1 MLNFINQKYNQ
12 QDFLEFIQ
20 SKITSFE
27 KNYEDL
33 VDIENH
39 KNIKQ
44 SAFLGS
50 AGLDDG
56 ELGVFE
62 FELTDSTDIENNRV
76 SINTFLKK
84 KVKDNILSGA
94 IAVFYNPNKS
104 VWRLSFI
111 KIDYDENLQEFATPP
126 TRASF
131 ILGENV
137 PLKTVESQLSQISN
151 SITSINSAF
160 SVEPVSKK
168 FFIEYK
174 ELYKKLCENI
184 ANYPKQGKTGF
195 DDVSNVSFFVKK
207 LLGRIVFLFFLQK
220 KGWLGAN
227 DDAWTNGDRQ
237 FLVNLFENYKN
248 NPTLYGL
255 TIESKNFYN
264 DLLAPLFFDA
274 LNTDR
279 RQAEKP
285 DYFDVLD
292 CKIPYLNGG
301 LFTKDERDIELE
313 KNKIRIEDGLFED
326 LLRKEDNLQG
336 KKGLFSSYNFTIIED
351 SPEDV
356 DIAID
361 PEMLG
366 KVFEDLLEDRKEKG
380 AFYTPREI
388 VHYMC
393 QQSLINYLKGKF
405 VSEEDEQDIKD
416 LVLYKKTDNNT
427 LVNKRAKEVK
437 QALHEIK
444 VLDPAIGSGAFPMGM
459 LHEIVSALHS
469 IDKSTNI
476 AELKKQVIQNSIY
489 GVDIEESAVEIAKL
503 RFWLSIVVDSDKPE
517 PLPNLFYKIMV
528 GNSLLETINGYDPI
542 GNRQSSIVREIQAD
556 IKEYYSCDDNKAKQ
570 IIKDKIHANLDKVI
584 SNKLNDKIKQYNE
597 NSKAS
602 LLNDTKAKQKE
613 REKLSQ
619 DADLC
624 QKILTDFKNHDY
636 TTTELFFYKIYFA
649 DVLDNGGF
657 DVVIGNPPYL
667 RVQGIDR
674 QISEIYKK
682 QFKSATGSY
691 DLYVL
696 FCEKA
701 LSLVNDK
708 GVVNYIMP
716 HKWVNAAFG
725 KGLREISQYNAARL
739 ISFGSYQVFNAST
752 YTSLV
757 WFTKSNNQYIN
768 YIESDKDL
776 DTNKKL
782 RDWLN
787 SIVDSSYTKINS
799 ENLTSNTWNLTD
811 RQTYDILQKISL
823 QPLKVKD
830 VFEKVFQGIATSK
843 DSVYFLFDC
852 IEQENGLIEGFSKE
866 INEKITIE
874 KSFVKPLLK
883 GDDVHR
889 YEKLETDKTVIFPY
903 YKTVE
908 NNKEKMVLYTEDEI
922 KDKFPNGYEY
932 LKKCEQVLMDRERG
946 RLKNDPFWFRYI
958 YPKNLNLFD
967 KEKISQPDISLGGN
981 FSYDEKG
988 EFYQTTTLYGYIKYS
1003 HIAES
1008 YKFYLTIFN
1017 SKLLWWYLQQVGT
1030 VMANGFF
1037 RFMPRYVNTFPLPKI
1052 DDISVTIPF
1061 EQKADEIIKA
1071 KEQGLDTTELEAE
1084 VDQMVYKLYELADD
1098 EIAIIEK
1105 SVG

>member
-1 MLNFINQKYNQ
+1 M
-12 QDFLEFIQ
+12 
-20 SKITSFE
+20 
-27 KNYEDL
+27 
-33 VDIENH
+33 
-39 KNIKQ
+39 
-44 SAFLGS
+44 
-50 AGLDDG
+50 
-56 ELGVFE
+56 
-62 FELTDSTDIENNRV
+62 
-76 SINTFLKK
+76 
-84 KVKDNILSGA
+84 
-94 IAVFYNPNKS
+94 
-104 VWRLSFI
+104 
-111 KIDYDENLQEFATPP
+111 
-126 TRASF
+126 
-131 ILGENV
+131 
-137 PLKTVESQLSQISN
+137 
-151 SITSINSAF
+151 
-160 SVEPVSKK
+160 
-168 FFIEYK
+168 
-174 ELYKKLCENI
+174 
-184 ANYPKQGKTGF
+184 
-195 DDVSNVSFFVKK
+195 
-207 LLGRIVFLFFLQK
+207 
-220 KGWLGAN
+220 
-227 DDAWTNGDRQ
+227 
-237 FLVNLFENYKN
+237 
-248 NPTLYGL
+248 
-255 TIESKNFYN
+255 
-264 DLLAPLFFDA
+264 
-274 LNTDR
+274 
-279 RQAEKP
+279 
-285 DYFDVLD
+285 
-292 CKIPYLNGG
+292 
-301 LFTKDERDIELE
+301 
-313 KNKIRIEDGLFED
+313 FED

-787 SIVDSSYTKINS
+787 SIVDSSYTK
-799 ENLTSNTWNLTD
+799 LTL
-811 RQTYDILQKISL
+811 RI
-823 QPLKVKD
+823 
-830 VFEKVFQGIATSK
+830 
-843 DSVYFLFDC
+843 
-852 IEQENGLIEGFSKE
+852 
-866 INEKITIE
+866 
-874 KSFVKPLLK
+874 
-883 GDDVHR
+883 
-889 YEKLETDKTVIFPY
+889 
-903 YKTVE
+903 
-908 NNKEKMVLYTEDEI
+908 
-922 KDKFPNGYEY
+922 
-932 LKKCEQVLMDRERG
+932 
-946 RLKNDPFWFRYI
+946 
-958 YPKNLNLFD
+958 
-967 KEKISQPDISLGGN
+967 
-981 FSYDEKG
+981 
-988 EFYQTTTLYGYIKYS
+988 
-1003 HIAES
+1003 
-1008 YKFYLTIFN
+1008 
-1017 SKLLWWYLQQVGT
+1017 
-1030 VMANGFF
+1030 
-1037 RFMPRYVNTFPLPKI
+1037 
-1052 DDISVTIPF
+1052 
-1061 EQKADEIIKA
+1061 
-1071 KEQGLDTTELEAE
+1071 
-1084 VDQMVYKLYELADD
+1084 
-1098 EIAIIEK
+1098 
-1105 SVG
+1105 